1 MGEWKDKVEGKTKEA
16 VGSVTGDDEKELEG
30 KRQSTWGSVQGAA
43 KDVKDT
49 VESTVD
55 KLRGD
60 LRDDP
65 AGAGDKKHDE
75 NDTTTV

>member
-16 VGSVTGDDEKELEG
+16 VGTVTGDDEKEMEG
-30 KRQSTWGSVQGAA
+30 KTQSTWGSVQGAA
-43 KDVKDT
+43 KDVRDT
-49 VESTVD
+49 VESAVD

-60 LRDDP
+60 LRDHR
-65 AGAGDKKHDE
+65 AGDSAQKQNE